1 MTKGMK
7 VATVILALG
16 CAKADTSAD
25 TSRPAVADS
34 ASITAATVTVTEF
47 QQLRWINGMWRGFMP
62 DGKKFYER
70 YRVVNDSTMV
80 MHAFPDSTFG
90 TPSDSSVIALRNGR
104 VTSDGGNSQYV
115 ATRLDS
121 SGVDFAPQ
129 RGATNRF
136 TWARETPTQWSA
148 TIRYTDRDGR
158 PQSVVYALHKFG
170 R

>member
-1 MTKGMK
+1 MRAGVLAG
-7 VATVILALG
+7 VALAAA
-16 CAKADTSAD
+16 CARPDGHTDSTSTGA
-25 TSRPAVADS
+25 SAAVSPIA
-34 ASITAATVTVTEF
+34 AATISVTDF

-62 DGKKFYER
+62 DGKTFYER

-90 TPSDSSVIALRNGR
+90 TPSDSSVIALRNGI
-104 VTSDGGNSQYV
+104 VTSDGGNSRYV

-121 SGVDFAPQ
+121 TGVDFAPQ

-136 TWARETPTQWSA
+136 TWAKETPTQWSA
-148 TIRYTDRDGR
+148 TLRFTDRDGR
-158 PQSVVYALHKFG
+158 PQTVVYALHKFG